1 MWRYNVFDLSRDQV
15 IDVPLDFVGGVP
27 LSQVTN
33 ELNLSSIGLVKMKIM
48 AFIIS
53 VSVPIPIL
61 RLQC

>member
-33 ELNLSSIGLVKMKIM
+33 ELNLSSIGLVKTEI
-48 AFIIS
+48 
-53 VSVPIPIL
+53 
-61 RLQC
+61 